1 LSFKLFCALTV
12 VLAGCAHGPVG
23 SLGVQIPPV
32 SEPYVEG
39 LVRQAHALH
48 LAEQRQWHKLLH
60 YKLGVLGQGFLGG
73 GYESEADGVGFF
85 LSERGK
91 LDPAAELD
99 ATIRALFLPL
109 AAVSNSADPNEHPL
123 CRFPARFL
131 YLRQQLGIDPS
142 KLPVQRC
149 PKAESFIAE
158 LDPGSLTLIFS
169 SYYLNNPAS
178 AFGHTFLRLNKAN
191 SLAVG
196 ERRELLD
203 YGIDYS
209 ADVDTGNA
217 LIYAVKGL
225 AGLFPG
231 TFKRIPYYY
240 KVRTYNDYESR
251 DLWEYE
257 LNLSSAQLLLLS
269 AHLWELGHTYFAYYY
284 LGENCSY
291 HILSLIEVA
300 DPSLHLLDGI
310 SSPVIPA
317 DTVRALFKY
326 PELVRRVGFRPS
338 ARKQFQAR
346 AAQLSAAELA
356 MVEQLAIDAE
366 HALPVGLPRA
376 REIAVLDAATD
387 LIDVWYARELVHR
400 EDTAAALRKQQL
412 LERRARILEPS
423 VPLEVHTPEAERPE
437 RGHGSQRVGLGAVTT
452 DDRWG
457 LSLDV
462 RLALHDL
469 TDPTPGYPELN
480 ALEFMHVRALFW
492 QTQRIELQ
500 DASFVHVASLTPQGR
515 FDRKSSWEFDV
526 GATSIRDRAC
536 DRCLMAHAAGGAGL
550 TFAIFDN
557 RVALFALGYG
567 NFGWAPNIEGL
578 AGSHLRMGIG
588 PAGGLRV
595 RISEGTVLL
604 GRAHWLW
611 LPGQAPSATYR
622 IDAQLRVKLSSAV
635 ALGLESHFVPNGL
648 EAQALAYTYF

>member
-1 LSFKLFCALTV
+1 MLLVA
-12 VLAGCAHGPVG
+12 LAGGFAACAHGPLG
-23 SLGVQIPPV
+23 SLDVSTPSV

-39 LVRQAHALH
+39 LVRRAHALQ

-60 YKLGVLGQGFLGG
+60 YRLGVLGPGFLGG
-73 GYESEADGVGFF
+73 GYESEADGADFF
-85 LSERGK
+85 LSPRGK

-109 AAVSNSADPNEHPL
+109 DAVSEQRDPDEHPL

-131 YLRQQLGIDPS
+131 YLREQLAIDPQ

-149 PKAESFIAE
+149 PKVERFIAE

-178 AFGHTFLRLNKAN
+178 AFGHTFLRVNKRN

-203 YGIDYS
+203 YGVDFS

-217 LIYAVKGL
+217 ILYAFKGIT
-225 AGLFPG
+225 GLFPG
-231 TFKRIPYYY
+231 TFKRVPYYY

-257 LNLSSAQLLLLS
+257 LNLTPAQLLLLS

-284 LGENCSY
+284 LSENCSY

-300 DPSLHLLDGI
+300 DPQLHLLDGI

-317 DTVRALFKY
+317 DTVRALFKH
-326 PELVRRVGFRPS
+326 PELVRQVGFRPS

-346 AAQLSAAELA
+346 ARQLSADELS
-356 MVEQLAIDAE
+356 MVEQLAVDAK
-366 HALPVGLPRA
+366 HALPAGLPQA
-376 REIAVLDAATD
+376 REIAVLDAAAD

-400 EDTAAALRKQQL
+400 EDSAAARRKQQL
-412 LERRARILEPS
+412 LERRARILAPS
-423 VPLEVHTPEAERPE
+423 LALEVNAPESERPE
-437 RGHGSQRVGLGAVTT
+437 RGHGSQRVGLGAVTAN
-452 DDRWG
+452 DRWG
-457 LSLDV
+457 VSLDV

-469 TDPTPGYPELN
+469 SDPTPGYPELN

-492 QTQRIELQ
+492 QTQRIELR

-515 FDRKSSWEFDV
+515 FDRKSSWELDV
-526 GATSIRDRAC
+526 GATTIRDAAC

-550 TFAIFDN
+550 TFAFAGE
-557 RVALFALGYG
+557 RLALFALGYG
-567 NFGWAPNIEGL
+567 NFGWAPNIEGMG
-578 AGSHLRMGIG
+578 GSHLRLGVG

-595 RISEGTVLL
+595 RVSEGVVLL

-611 LPGQAPSATYR
+611 LPGQAPATTYR
-622 IDAQLRVKLSSAV
+622 VDAQLRAQVFSAL
-635 ALGLESHFVPNGL
+635 ALGVEARLAPNGV

>member
-1 LSFKLFCALTV
+1 MRLSFKLFVALAS
-12 VLAGCAHGPVG
+12 VLAACAHGPVG
-23 SLGVQIPPV
+23 SLGVPIPSV
-32 SEPYVEG
+32 SEPYVEE
-39 LVRQAHALH
+39 LVRQAHALR

-60 YKLGVLGQGFLGG
+60 YRLGVMGQGFLGG
-73 GYESEADGVGFF
+73 GYESEADGPAFF
-85 LSERGK
+85 LSPRGK

-99 ATIRALFLPL
+99 ATVRALFLPL
-109 AAVSNSADPNEHPL
+109 RGDPNEHPL

-131 YLRQQLGIDPS
+131 YLREQLGIDPR

-149 PKAESFIAE
+149 PKAEQFIAE
-158 LDPGSLTLIFS
+158 LDPGSVTLIFS

-178 AFGHTFLRLNKAN
+178 AFGHTFLRLNKRN

-203 YGIDYS
+203 YGVDYS

-225 AGLFPG
+225 TGLFPG

-257 LNLSSAQLLLLS
+257 LKLTPSQLMLLS

-284 LGENCSY
+284 LSENCSY
-291 HILSLIEVA
+291 HILSLMEVA

-326 PELVRRVGFRPS
+326 PELVGKVGFRPS
-338 ARKQFQAR
+338 ARRQFQTR
-346 AAQLSAAELA
+346 AAQLSADELTMVEELA
-356 MVEQLAIDAE
+356 VDAQ
-366 HALPVGLPRA
+366 HKLPAALPSA
-376 REIAVLDAATD
+376 REIAVLDAAAD

-400 EDTAAALRKQQL
+400 ENSEAAARKQQL
-412 LERRARILEPS
+412 LERRARILQPS
-423 VPLEVHTPEAERPE
+423 LPLEVQTPEAERPE
-437 RGHGSQRVGLGAVTT
+437 RGHGSQRVGVGAVTGG
-452 DDRWG
+452 DHWG

-480 ALEFMHVRALFW
+480 ALEFMHIRALFW
-492 QTQRIELQ
+492 QTQRIELR
-500 DASFVHVASLTPQGR
+500 DASFVHVASLTPQTR

-526 GATSIRDRAC
+526 GATTVRDKAC
-536 DRCLMAHAAGGAGL
+536 NNCLMAQAAGGAGL
-550 TFAIFDN
+550 TFAFFDN
-557 RVALFALGYG
+557 RLALFALGYG
-567 NFGWAPNIEGL
+567 NLGWSPKLEGL
-578 AGSHLRMGIG
+578 ATTHFRAGIG
-588 PAGGLRV
+588 PAGGLRL
-595 RISEGTVLL
+595 RITDGLILL
-604 GRAHWLW
+604 TRAHWLW
-611 LPGQAPSATYR
+611 LPGQTPSSTYR
-622 IDAQLRVKLSSAV
+622 ANATLRISLFSAL
-635 ALGLESHFVPNGL
+635 AIGLEAEAFPNGL